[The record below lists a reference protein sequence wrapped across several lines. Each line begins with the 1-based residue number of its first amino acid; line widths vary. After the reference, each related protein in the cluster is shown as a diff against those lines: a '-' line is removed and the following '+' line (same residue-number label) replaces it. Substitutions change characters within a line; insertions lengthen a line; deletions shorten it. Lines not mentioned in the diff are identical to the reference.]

1 MISGSRKPVA
11 FIAVFFAVALVIS
24 FVRTTAPQQ
33 TAPPQGPPPDQG
45 WLADATVENASK
57 VTDEKLGA
65 CQGIAIR
72 DGRIYAY
79 GDVYSAKPRVGVLRE
94 YNMDLKPTGR
104 EVWLRRADQP
114 LIIHPTGLTWNGRW
128 GTLLGDTV
136 KKKAAI
142 YRLDWERAWSD
153 GNLDHAVRDVID
165 DDAAINGCRP
175 TFVTLNGQTL
185 IATAD
190 YGDIHP
196 EIRLYDPEA
205 LLKAHRSSAPGVEV
219 AHVLSGAF
227 NQNLY
232 WDAQTRRLTCVQNVI
247 EGRGWR
253 LDVIDLAKA
262 VADGRAGSPGARVQI
277 LTFLPHDELEGY
289 WPLDSERSLFVTSR
303 RDSNIVIGTA
313 RPTSPR
319 LSPAGSN

>member
-1 MISGSRKPVA
+1 MIRSTKS
-11 FIAVFFAVALVIS
+11 FAVIAILSAV
-24 FVRTTAPQQ
+24 VAVVLPACKRMAQQ
-33 TAPPQGPPPDQG
+33 TSPGVGPPPDQS
-45 WLADATVENASK
+45 WMADANVENARK

-79 GDVYSAKPRVGVLRE
+79 GDVYSAKPRVGVMRE
-94 YNMDLKPTGR
+94 YDMDLKPTGR
-104 EVWLRRADQP
+104 EVWLRRAGQP
-114 LIIHPTGLTWNGRW
+114 LIIHPTGLTWHDRW
-128 GTLLGDTV
+128 GTLFGDTV
-136 KKKAAI
+136 QKKATI

-175 TFVTLNGQTL
+175 TFVTLNGRSL

-190 YGDIHP
+190 YGDVHP
-196 EIRLYDPEA
+196 EIRLYDPE
-205 LLKAHRSSAPGVEV
+205 LLLQAHRSSAPGVEV
-219 AHVLSGAF
+219 ARALCAPF

-232 WDAQTRRLTCVQNVI
+232 WDAQKGRLTCVQNVI

-262 VADGRAGSPGARVQI
+262 LADGRAAAPGARIQT
-277 LTFLPHDELEGY
+277 LTFPPHDELEGY
-289 WPLDSERSLFVTSR
+289 WPLDAERSLFVTSR
-303 RDSNIVIGTA
+303 GNGNIVIGIA
-313 RPTSPR
+313 QPAAPR